1 MSSATPNSDIILVK
15 QVETLTGYRFQD
27 VELLRK
33 ALTAAGADKDNHGG
47 NRTLA
52 QVGKH
57 FISLCSV
64 RLGYL
69 CGTSPHTCSMMKDRI
84 VSIERCAKLALSAKL
99 DQIINFC
106 PTSGSRSYKSLDLA
120 INALIGAIYLESD
133 SNQITTRAL
142 EQMRWFKPHTRPM
155 SPVVLERDVPMNEP
169 EELATSN
176 DFMSA
181 NQPPESITEEYS
193 QPKNAVFDSF
203 MEEEAK
209 ACVRHGISPPQETY
223 LNPRALRQILE
234 LQNTV
239 PKWLNLPM
247 LFLTF
252 AGSQSIAGLHDNIH
266 GSLGLENPSPA
277 IFLAQA
283 SAKQRYCNIEALENL
298 KCHVNLLIY
307 YNTWQLIELCT
318 NQEGT
323 DLGVSYRPDASP
335 QGPGNPIN
343 LRRADIT
350 RRILQI
356 ACPDL
361 EPSSS
366 SYSSIRHRVTV
377 LRRTGERLK
386 LLHKSFGLGIF
397 GLMHSHDSSI
407 PSLSHLLNIKINDRL
422 FVEIISLLKSQQG
435 PLIDEICGTVS
446 PLVQSLIAGNSQH
459 YLEAWIKSVKPD
471 DLSKYPKGSDELLRL
486 LRQWQQS
493 TQILN
498 PVHE

>member
-1 MSSATPNSDIILVK
+1 MSSVTPNSDIILIK

-27 VELLRK
+27 GELLRK
-33 ALTAAGADKDNHGG
+33 ALTAAGADRDNHEG

-57 FISLCSV
+57 FVSLCSV

-69 CGTSPHTCSMMKDRI
+69 SGTSPL
-84 VSIERCAKLALSAKL
+84 SIGRCAKLAQSAKL

-106 PTSGSRSYKSLDLA
+106 PTSGSRSSKSLDLA

-142 EQMRWFKPHTRPM
+142 EQMRWFKPHVRPL
-155 SPVVLERDVPMNEP
+155 SP
-169 EELATSN
+169 
-176 DFMSA
+176 A
-181 NQPPESITEEYS
+181 NKPPENIAEEYS
-193 QPKNAVFDSF
+193 QPKNAVFNGF

-209 ACVRHGISPPQETY
+209 ACFRHGISPPQETY

-234 LQNTV
+234 LQKSV

-252 AGSQSIAGLHDNIH
+252 AGPQSIAGLHDNIH
-266 GSLGLENPSPA
+266 GSLGIENPSPA

-298 KCHVNLLIY
+298 KCHVDLLIY
-307 YNTWQLIELCT
+307 YNTWQLFELCT
-318 NQEGT
+318 DQEGT
-323 DLGVSYRPDASP
+323 DLGVSYRPDAGP

-356 ACPDL
+356 AYPDL
-361 EPSSS
+361 GPSSK
-366 SYSSIRHRVTV
+366 SYLLIRQRVTV
-377 LRRTGERLK
+377 LRRRGERLK
-386 LLHKSFGLGIF
+386 SLHESFGLGIF
-397 GLMHSHDSSI
+397 GLMHSHDSPI
-407 PSLSHLLNIKINDRL
+407 PSLSHLL
-422 FVEIISLLKSQQG
+422 
-435 PLIDEICGTVS
+435 
-446 PLVQSLIAGNSQH
+446 
-459 YLEAWIKSVKPD
+459 
-471 DLSKYPKGSDELLRL
+471 
-486 LRQWQQS
+486 
-493 TQILN
+493 
-498 PVHE
+498 

>member
-1 MSSATPNSDIILVK
+1 MSSVTPNSDIILIK

-27 VELLRK
+27 GELLRK
-33 ALTAAGADKDNHGG
+33 ALTAAGADRDNHEG

-57 FISLCSV
+57 FVSLCSV

-69 CGTSPHTCSMMKDRI
+69 SGTSPQICSIMKDQI
-84 VSIERCAKLALSAKL
+84 VSIGRCAKLAQSAKL

-106 PTSGSRSYKSLDLA
+106 PTSGSRSSKSLDLA

-142 EQMRWFKPHTRPM
+142 EQMRWFKPHVRPL
-155 SPVVLERDVPMNEP
+155 SPGVLEQNIRMDER
-169 EELATSN
+169 EELAPSN
-176 DFMSA
+176 ALMSA
-181 NQPPESITEEYS
+181 NKPPKNIAEEYS
-193 QPKNAVFDSF
+193 QPKNAVFNGF

-209 ACVRHGISPPQETY
+209 ACFRHGISPPQETY

-234 LQNTV
+234 LQKSV

-252 AGSQSIAGLHDNIH
+252 AGPQSIAGLHDNIH
-266 GSLGLENPSPA
+266 GSLGIENPSPA

-298 KCHVNLLIY
+298 KCHVDLLIY
-307 YNTWQLIELCT
+307 YNTWQLFELCT
-318 NQEGT
+318 DQEGT
-323 DLGVSYRPDASP
+323 DLGVSYRPDAGP

-356 ACPDL
+356 AYPDL
-361 EPSSS
+361 EPSSR
-366 SYSSIRHRVTV
+366 SYSLIRQRVTV
-377 LRRTGERLK
+377 LRRRGERLK
-386 LLHKSFGLGIF
+386 SLHESFGLGIF
-397 GLMHSHDSSI
+397 GLMHSHDSPI
-407 PSLSHLLNIKINDRL
+407 PSLSHLL
-422 FVEIISLLKSQQG
+422 
-435 PLIDEICGTVS
+435 
-446 PLVQSLIAGNSQH
+446 
-459 YLEAWIKSVKPD
+459 
-471 DLSKYPKGSDELLRL
+471 
-486 LRQWQQS
+486 
-493 TQILN
+493 
-498 PVHE
+498 